1 MNGLEG
7 HQKAHG
13 LYSICDKETF
23 EEYEKG
29 NDTTCSEKKQN
40 KTENI
45 RVRGKNESREV
56 R

>member
-13 LYSICDKETF
+13 LYSICHKETL

-29 NDTTCSEKKQN
+29 SDTTCSEEKKN
-40 KTENI
+40 NRKHKGE
-45 RVRGKNESREV
+45 G
-56 R
+56 